1 MPGKRQLVNVE
12 PLTTLRSHPQ
22 RRTGFL
28 AEQYRAAAIGRTGAG
43 NYGHGLH
50 IAYASIDNVDF
61 IAVADADEAGR
72 EQAREQTGATRAYA
86 DFRDMLAAETP
97 DLVSVCPRWTD
108 CHLEM
113 VIACLE
119 SGAHVYCEKPMTWN
133 LADGDVIV
141 SRADALGRKVAV
153 AHQAVYL
160 PRIQQLQ
167 VLLREGRIGQVQQ
180 IHAHGKQDRRGG
192 GEDMIT
198 LGIHLFN
205 MMRYFAGDVSWMSG
219 HVTVDGRELELGDVG
234 EATEPVGPVAGDCV
248 EAYYAFDSGV
258 AGFFDSRRD
267 QAGSS
272 QRYGMEIVGSEG
284 TISLRGGSGSE
295 LMIYPHPVF
304 RPAASDQ
311 HWEPLEGL
319 PDEPLATGNTLA
331 IADLIDAIEQD
342 REPVSSACD
351 AVAALEMIL
360 GAYEAQISGARV
372 AMPMA
377 RREHPLDAWQARENA
392 R

>member
-12 PLTTLRSHPQ
+12 PLTTLRSHSQ

-72 EQAREQTGATRAYA
+72 GQAREQTGATRAYA

-160 PRIQQLQ
+160 PRIQQLR

-198 LGIHLFN
+198 LGTHLFN

-284 TISLRGGSGSE
+284 TISSYDYEETIKVQTRA
-295 LMIYPHPVF
+295 HPEGEE
-304 RPAASDQ
+304 RPVDVLEKPFQNPVQYVIHCIEAGQ
-311 HWEPLEGL
+311 PIEGPLSPEMCRVGQQIVDTACQSAVEKRTL
-319 PDEPLATGNTLA
+319 PLV
-331 IADLIDAIEQD
+331 Q
-342 REPVSSACD
+342 
-351 AVAALEMIL
+351 
-360 GAYEAQISGARV
+360 
-372 AMPMA
+372 
-377 RREHPLDAWQARENA
+377 
-392 R
+392 